1 MTLTEIKALLAG
13 EPTGAQLEE
22 LARDDRA
29 GVRKLLASYHSR
41 QARALQERERYDA
54 LLALERQYLAL
65 PGVQYVAGL
74 DEAGRGP
81 LAGPLVIAGVIL
93 PPDGDAAFL
102 PGLNDSKSC
111 PRSGGRPC
119 IRASWSRP
127 WRSWSMSSALPTSIG
142 KTSTTPRRRGWSKS

>member
-29 GVRKLLASYHSR
+29 GVRKLLASYHSQ

-81 LAGPLVIAGVIL
+81 WRGPWSL
-93 PPDGDAAFL
+93 PASSCRPTGTL
-102 PGLNDSKSC
+102 PSC
-111 PRSGGRPC
+111 P
-119 IRASWSRP
+119 A
-127 WRSWSMSSALPTSIG
+127 
-142 KTSTTPRRRGWSKS
+142 